1 MVLTDKELNEYLIS
15 IGGLT
20 NVFTGN
26 KITDSDF
33 FQVSFGWNLIIKNLI
48 QDLIRLGWNKEVIQV
63 KEKFGGLRFYINEG
77 TDEIHQRIGEAE
89 LESMKT
95 CEITG
100 KHGKIRTDIG
110 WHRTLCD
117 GEYERIIS
125 KNI

>member
-1 MVLTDKELNEYLIS
+1 MVLTDKELTEYLIS

-26 KITDSDF
+26 KVTDSDF
-33 FQVSFGWNLIIKNLI
+33 FQVSLGWNLIIKNLI
-48 QDLIRLGWNKEVIQV
+48 QDLIKLGWNKEVIQV

-77 TDEIHQRIGEAE
+77 TDVMHERIGQAE

-100 KHGKIRTDIG
+100 RLGKLRTDIG
-110 WHRTLCD
+110 WYRTLCD
-117 GEYERIIS
+117 EEYERIIS